1 MNSIKTKAKTFFVI
15 ILAVTM
21 LFAAGCESSK
31 ISSNSNDAVAKIG
44 NKVISKDLYNKKLT
58 LIKKTIEDQY
68 GDQIWSLDMGGKTY
82 LQAVQEKVL
91 DQMID
96 EEAVV
101 KYMKDQNINIDD
113 KEIQKQYEA
122 YMEGMKNKKEAKEFL
137 EQNGIDEAFI
147 KNQMKMDLYM
157 NKFHQKII
165 EELALTDKK
174 LEEYY
179 EKHKE
184 KYTKDRAKASHILV
198 EKEEEA
204 KDILKKIKAGEDFEE
219 LAKKYSKDPGSAAQ
233 GGNLGVFPKG
243 MMVPEFEKVAFS
255 LKDGEVSEPVK
266 TQFGYH
272 IIKGMA
278 ITFEDVKEEIRM
290 DMIQNAIVDKLKQI
304 KEDLKIERF
313 EENIK

>member
-1 MNSIKTKAKTFFVI
+1 MIV
-15 ILAVTM
+15 AVTM
-21 LFAAGCESSK
+21 LFIAGCESGK
-31 ISSNSNDAVAKIG
+31 ITSNQKDVVAKIG
-44 NKVISKDLYNKKLT
+44 DKQISADVYNKRLI

-82 LQAVQEKVL
+82 LQAVQERVL

-101 KYMKDQNINIDD
+101 KYMKEQNIQIDD
-113 KEIQKQYEA
+113 KEIQEQYKA
-122 YMEGMKNKKEAKEFL
+122 YMEGMEEQKEAKTFL
-137 EQNGIDEAFI
+137 EENGIDEAFI
-147 KNQMKMDLYM
+147 KSQMKTDLYM
-157 NKFHQKII
+157 NKFQQKII
-165 EELALTDKK
+165 EELNLTDKK
-174 LEEYY
+174 LEAYY

-184 KYTKDRAKASHILV
+184 TYTKDRAKASHILV

-204 KDILKKIKAGEDFEE
+204 KDLLKKIKAGEDFSE

-243 MMVPEFEKVAFS
+243 MMVPEFEEVAFS
-255 LKDGEVSEPVK
+255 LKSGEISQPVK

-290 DMIQNAIVDKLKQI
+290 DMMQNAIVDKLDQI
-304 KEDLKIERF
+304 KSDLKIEKYAQ
-313 EENIK
+313 NIK